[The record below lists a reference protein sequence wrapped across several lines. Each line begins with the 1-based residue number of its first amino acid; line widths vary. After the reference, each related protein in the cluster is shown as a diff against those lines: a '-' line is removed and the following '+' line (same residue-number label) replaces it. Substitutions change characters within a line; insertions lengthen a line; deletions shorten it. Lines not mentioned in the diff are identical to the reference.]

1 MKPNKEIE
9 NNQENQELID
19 AYLLGGLDT
28 TALADFNERMKIY
41 PDFRVRVEEQ
51 RLLFK
56 SVEEYNLKN
65 SFDEYHAD
73 IEEEEEEQEKKWLS
87 PGWLAMAASLLILIG
102 AVSWAIFNNG
112 NSPEKVFAENFKP
125 DPGLPTTM
133 GTSSEYEFYYGMV
146 NYKRKEYA
154 EAISRWE
161 PIYGADPKNDTLLYF
176 LGVANLA
183 NGNPRQAKK
192 YLQKANE
199 KKQSVFY
206 EDSKYYLALS
216 LLKENKIK
224 EAMEILENS
233 SSSAN
238 ISLLQQIKDL

>member
-1 MKPNKEIE
+1 MEPNKQLE

-19 AYLLGGLDT
+19 AYLLRELDAA
-28 TALADFNERMKIY
+28 ALADFNDRMKIY
-41 PDFRVRVEEQ
+41 PDFRLMVEEQ
-51 RLLFK
+51 SLLFK
-56 SVEEYNLKN
+56 SIEEYNLKN
-65 SFDEYHAD
+65 SLEEYHAD
-73 IEEEEEEQEKKWLS
+73 ILEEPEKKWQS
-87 PGWLAMAASLLILIG
+87 PAWLAIAASLLIIIG
-102 AVSWAIFNNG
+102 VASWSIFNSG
-112 NSPEKVFAENFKP
+112 NSSEKVFAANFKP

-161 PIYGADPKNDTLLYF
+161 PIYAAYPENDTLVYF

-192 YLQKANE
+192 YLQKANQ
-199 KKQSVFY
+199 KKESAFY

-224 EAMEILENS
+224 EAKETLKNS
-233 SSSAN
+233 SSAAN
-238 ISLLQQIKDL
+238 ISLLQQVKGL

>member
-1 MKPNKEIE
+1 MDPNKKIE

-19 AYLLGGLDT
+19 AYLLGKLDT
-28 TALADFNERMKIY
+28 AELADFNERMKIY
-41 PDFRVRVEEQ
+41 TDFKTLVEEQ
-51 RLLFK
+51 RLLFN

-65 SFDEYHAD
+65 ALDNFHED
-73 IEEEEEEQEKKWLS
+73 IAEEPEKKWKNI
-87 PGWLAMAASLLILIG
+87 GWLALAASFLILIG
-102 AVSWAIFNNG
+102 VTSWAIFTSG

-154 EAISRWE
+154 DAISRWE
-161 PIYGADPKNDTLLYF
+161 PIYGAHPENDTLVYF

-183 NGNPRQAKK
+183 NGNARQAEK
-192 YLQKANE
+192 YLQKAN
-199 KKQSVFY
+199 KKTKSVFY
-206 EDSKYYLALS
+206 EDTKYYLALS
-216 LLKENKIK
+216 LLKENKIQ
-224 EAMEILENS
+224 EAIETLTNS

>member
-1 MKPNKEIE
+1 MEPNKEID

-19 AYLLGGLDT
+19 AYLFGELDD
-28 TALADFNERMKIY
+28 ASLEDFNDRMKVY
-41 PDFRVRVEEQ
+41 PDFRLMVEEQ

-56 SVEEYNLKN
+56 SVEEHNLKN
-65 SFDEYHAD
+65 SLDEFHTD
-73 IEEEEEEQEKKWLS
+73 IEEEPEKKSFS
-87 PGWLAMAASLLILIG
+87 PVWFAIAASFVILLGI
-102 AVSWAIFNNG
+102 ASWGIYNSG
-112 NSPEKVFAENFKP
+112 NTSEKVFAANFKP

-146 NYKRKEYA
+146 NYKRKEYS

-161 PIYGADPKNDTLLYF
+161 PLYGANPENDTLVYF

-224 EAMEILENS
+224 EAIETLKNS

-238 ISLLQQIKDL
+238 ISLLQQIKGL

>member
-1 MKPNKEIE
+1 MEPNKEIE

-19 AYLLGGLDT
+19 TYLLGELDAA
-28 TALADFNERMKIY
+28 ALADFNYRMKIY
-41 PDFRVRVEEQ
+41 PDFRLMVEEQ

-65 SFDEYHAD
+65 SLDEYHAD
-73 IEEEEEEQEKKWLS
+73 IVEEPEKKSLS
-87 PGWLAMAASLLILIG
+87 PSWLAIAASIVVLIG
-102 AVSWAIFNNG
+102 VATWSIFNSG
-112 NSPEKVFAENFKP
+112 NSAEKVFAANFKP

-146 NYKRKEYA
+146 NYKRKEYS

-161 PIYGADPKNDTLLYF
+161 PIYGANPENDTLVYF

-199 KKQSVFY
+199 KKESAFY

-216 LLKENKIK
+216 LLKENKIE
-224 EAMEILENS
+224 EAMETLQNS

-238 ISLLQQIKDL
+238 ISLLQQIKGL

>member
-1 MKPNKEIE
+1 MDPNKKIE
-9 NNQENQELID
+9 NNQETQELID
-19 AYLLGGLDT
+19 AYLLGKLDT
-28 TALADFNERMKIY
+28 AALANFNERMKIY
-41 PDFRVRVEEQ
+41 PDFRVMVEEQ

-56 SVEEYNLKN
+56 SIEEHNLKN
-65 SFDEYHAD
+65 SLDEYH
-73 IEEEEEEQEKKWLS
+73 EEILEDPKKNWQS
-87 PGWLAMAASLLILIG
+87 QGWLAIAASFLILIG
-102 AVSWAIFNNG
+102 VVSWAIFNNG
-112 NSPEKVFAENFKP
+112 NSPEKVFAANFKP

-161 PIYGADPKNDTLLYF
+161 PIYGANPENDTLVYF

-183 NGNPRQAKK
+183 NGNPRQAEK
-192 YLQKANE
+192 YLQMAN
-199 KKQSVFY
+199 KKTKSVFY
-206 EDSKYYLALS
+206 EDTKYYLALS
-216 LLKENKIK
+216 LLKENKIQ
-224 EAMEILENS
+224 EAIEALTNS

>member
-1 MKPNKEIE
+1 MEPNKEIE
-9 NNQENQELID
+9 PNQETQEQID
-19 AYLLGGLDT
+19 AYLMGKLDEV
-28 TALADFNERMKIY
+28 ALADFETQMRLF
-41 PDFRVRVEEQ
+41 PDFRAKVDEQ

-56 SVEEYNLKN
+56 SVEVYNLKN
-65 SFDEYHAD
+65 SLDEYHKE
-73 IEEEEEEQEKKWLS
+73 IEPVPEKKELNI
-87 PGWLAMAASLLILIG
+87 GWFALAASFLVLIS
-102 AVSWAIFNNG
+102 VSTWAILGSG

-161 PIYGADPKNDTLLYF
+161 PIYAAYPENDTLVYF

-192 YLQKANE
+192 YLQKANQ
-199 KKQSVFY
+199 KKESAFY

-224 EAMEILENS
+224 EAKETLKNS
-233 SSSAN
+233 SSAAN
-238 ISLLQQIKDL
+238 ISLLQQVKGL